1 MARNSTVERAD
12 GRRRAWTAPNGAA
25 VVLPV
30 EVRYW
35 ETDDLT
41 GEITGSLTARVEL
54 VDGCP
59 QLVKIAF
66 EAPEGAIEPRLQG
79 DFRWSSPRE
88 IVEIWMADVI
98 AAGSDPLTEPVP
110 IQFWAPPGRQDLTP
124 GFLEEIAEQYHELG
138 YGYANILA
146 RKYATT
152 PRTVRSW
159 VDRAKKIGIITRKT
173 K

>member
-1 MARNSTVERAD
+1 MHQMRGPYMGSRFFGPIKNPQ
-12 GRRRAWTAPNGAA
+12 GRCWLPTFDQNGWQ
-25 VVLPV
+25 VRCTYPLLINTRFDSFSPV
-30 EVRYW
+30 
-35 ETDDLT
+35 
-41 GEITGSLTARVEL
+41 
-54 VDGCP
+54 
-59 QLVKIAF
+59 
-66 EAPEGAIEPRLQG
+66 
-79 DFRWSSPRE
+79 
-88 IVEIWMADVI
+88 VI

-110 IQFWAPPGRQDLTP
+110 MQFWAPPGRQDLTS
-124 GFLEEIAEQYHELG
+124 GFLEEIAQQYHELG

>member
-66 EAPEGAIEPRLQG
+66 EAPEGTIEPRLQG

-110 IQFWAPPGRQDLTP
+110 IQFWAPPGRQDLTS